1 MTTIEVKLPRP
12 FEAQRAI
19 LNSPARF
26 RVIRCGRRFGKTN
39 ISRIEVTKAVLR
51 GEWWAYFSPT
61 YKNIG
66 EFWRDTSQTLTP
78 VKKYKNET
86 DKRFEAVTGGGFEC
100 WSLDAID
107 TMRGRKYHGIIV
119 DEAAYVKQLE
129 KAWTKSLMPMLA
141 DYRGRALFPSTPN
154 GYDYFYTLCMLGM
167 DELNAD
173 WAHFHYTT
181 LDNPY
186 IPPEEVELARNT
198 VPQRAFLQEYMA
210 EFVED
215 AGGVFRNVSE
225 VHTGA
230 IMQPYA
236 GKFVIGVDWGRSND
250 FTVLSVWD
258 ADKAIEV
265 DIDRFNQISW
275 ELQRERLKSM
285 YNKWGAQFIVAEA
298 NSIGDVNIEA
308 LQRDGLPVV
317 PFTTTSKTKA
327 PLIDAF
333 SVAVERQEIA
343 LVDYPSAKA
352 EMQSYQLERL
362 PSGMFRY
369 TAPSG
374 GHDDSVIARALGYYG
389 ISIPTQIFEPI
400 LI

>member
-26 RVIRCGRRFGKTN
+26 RVMRCGRRFGKTN
-39 ISRIEVTKAVLR
+39 VARIEIVKGVLR
-51 GEWWAYFSPT
+51 GELWGYFSPS
-61 YKNIG
+61 YKNLG
-66 EFWRDTSQTLTP
+66 ELWRATANTLAP
-78 VKKYKNET
+78 VKKHKNET
-86 DKRFEAVTGGGFEC
+86 EKRFESVTGGLFEC
-100 WSLDAID
+100 WSLDGINV
-107 TMRGRKYHGIIV
+107 MRGRPYHGIII
-119 DEAAYVKQLE
+119 DEAAFVKQLSNAWE
-129 KAWTKSLMPMLA
+129 KSIMPMLA
-141 DYRGRALFPSTPN
+141 DYKGRAIFQSSPN

-167 DELNAD
+167 DELNTD

-186 IPPEEVELARNT
+186 IAPEEVELARKT
-198 VPQRAFLQEYMA
+198 LPQRAFLQEYMA

-230 IMQPYA
+230 ILKPYT

-258 ADKAIEV
+258 TDKAIEV

-308 LQRDGLPVV
+308 LQRDGLSVV

-343 LVDYPSAKA
+343 LIDYPSAKA

>member
-1 MTTIEVKLPRP
+1 
-12 FEAQRAI
+12 
-19 LNSPARF
+19 
-26 RVIRCGRRFGKTN
+26 
-39 ISRIEVTKAVLR
+39 
-51 GEWWAYFSPT
+51 
-61 YKNIG
+61 
-66 EFWRDTSQTLTP
+66 
-78 VKKYKNET
+78 
-86 DKRFEAVTGGGFEC
+86 
-100 WSLDAID
+100 
-107 TMRGRKYHGIIV
+107 
-119 DEAAYVKQLE
+119 
-129 KAWTKSLMPMLA
+129 
-141 DYRGRALFPSTPN
+141 
-154 GYDYFYTLCMLGM
+154 
-167 DELNAD
+167 
-173 WAHFHYTT
+173 
-181 LDNPY
+181 
-186 IPPEEVELARNT
+186 
-198 VPQRAFLQEYMA
+198 
-210 EFVED
+210 
-215 AGGVFRNVSE
+215 
-225 VHTGA
+225 
-230 IMQPYA
+230 
-236 GKFVIGVDWGRSND
+236 
-250 FTVLSVWD
+250 
-258 ADKAIEV
+258 
-265 DIDRFNQISW
+265 
-275 ELQRERLKSM
+275 M